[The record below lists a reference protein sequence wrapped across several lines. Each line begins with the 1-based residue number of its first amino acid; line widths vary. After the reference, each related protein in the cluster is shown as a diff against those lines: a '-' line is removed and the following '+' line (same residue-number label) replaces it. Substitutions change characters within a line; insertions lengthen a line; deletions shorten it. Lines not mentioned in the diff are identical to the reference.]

1 MDPSRGC
8 AWVAR
13 DARKT
18 YLVNEVL
25 AMIVAELLGPNDAM
39 EVGLHEFLHNCMRDG
54 REMSTIARKNVIC
67 HREREARTVDF
78 LEVIIRR
85 GLNDVQY

>member
-1 MDPSRGC
+1 MSGRC
-8 AWVAR
+8 VWRRR
-13 DARKT
+13 DAWT
-18 YLVNEVL
+18 YLTV
-25 AMIVAELLGPNDAM
+25 IICQLLSADDAM

-54 REMSTIARKNVIC
+54 HEMSTIARKDVMC